1 MECMEWMQL
10 QKKKQGQTNFFEI
23 HLTLL
28 HVFYV
33 LFHSDAWMGLSETR
47 TKNYSNSI
55 FTIVS
60 LNKNKLNPE
69 FYIIIFYIV
78 SKICII

>member
-1 MECMEWMQL
+1 MGCMEWMQL

-33 LFHSDAWMGLSETR
+33 LFHSDTWMGLGGTR
-47 TKNYSNSI
+47 TYGL
-55 FTIVS
+55 F
-60 LNKNKLNPE
+60 KLDNH
-69 FYIIIFYIV
+69 
-78 SKICII
+78 